1 MKRFLSLAMI
11 LGALSGFGLV
21 GCGDESKVKTTEVE
35 SSKDGSTKT
44 TKEIKVESK
53 GENPPANSDG
63 VTGKTGTPAVK

>member
-35 SSKDGSTKT
+35 STPGGSTKT
-44 TKEIKVESK
+44 TKEVTVDSK
-53 GENPPANSDG
+53 GTNPPANSDG
-63 VTGKTGTPAVK
+63 MTGKSGTPAVK